1 MVVCSARMLRHVVHG
16 ESIVRLSIEVT
27 PEQHQQL
34 KAVATLRG
42 QSIKAYVLERV
53 LPQTSADDDD
63 AMRQLDAF
71 LALRLQESNAAP
83 INKSV
88 MQLFEEVRQAMPP
101 SNAAV

>member
-1 MVVCSARMLRHVVHG
+1 MPQHFVIG

-34 KAVATLRG
+34 KTVAALRG

-53 LPQTSADDDD
+53 LPQASADDDD

-71 LALRLQESNAAP
+71 LELRLQESNAEP

-88 MQLFEEVRQAMPP
+88 LQIFEEVRLTMPS